1 MALATWE
8 IVTALRKT
16 AQKLKDEKS
25 YQWGH
30 MGACNCGN
38 LAQIIT
44 NFTKAEIHQ
53 YALAAREGDWSEM
66 AEEYCQISGLP
77 LDMMIS
83 AMINKGFSLDDFK
96 NLEYLSDKKVL
107 AMIPQEKREQLK
119 HNKKE
124 DVIFYIETWAQL
136 LENELV
142 DKVKLPTLQ
151 DVIEVE

>member
-16 AQKLKDEKS
+16 AQKLKEENT

-38 LAQIIT
+38 LAQTIT
-44 NFTKAEIHQ
+44 SYTKAEIHQ

-77 LDMMIS
+77 LDMMIAS
-83 AMINKGFSLDDFK
+83 MINKGFSLDDFK

-107 AMIPQEKREQLK
+107 SLIPKEKRDHLQ

-124 DVIFYIETWAQL
+124 DVILYLNTWAQM

-142 DKVKLPTLQ
+142 DKVKIPTFKTVLQ
-151 DVIEVE
+151 LD